1 MGMKIAL
8 SGILVVFAGLVM
20 IAFVITVFNRISM
33 SLRKRKDRELS
44 ESPARVSSYAPTPP
58 PAVIPG
64 PNIPEDD
71 LIAITAAVEL
81 YRKIHFETLPSE
93 ITFVHGED
101 AQNAWKMGNKFGQRQ
116 R

>member
-20 IAFVITVFNRISM
+20 IALVITVFNRISM
-33 SLRKRKDRELS
+33 SLRKRRDRKLN
-44 ESPARVSSYAPTPP
+44 ESPERLPAHPP
-58 PAVIPG
+58 IPAPAVISG